1 MHSRATMRKADVP
14 RTCEVCGASFLA
26 WLARTRGCSKR
37 CRLRIWR
44 SRQPSKARR
53 PSIIPAE
60 VAPRRPG
67 LKTDPKAVYARAQ
80 VRDHRQRNRE
90 LVLERERRYRESLSP
105 ALRQHRARDYN
116 LKMQYGKGFGIEQ
129 YEAMLVAQLGG
140 CAICGRSPE
149 SGKPLHVVHDHKTGR
164 GSGLLDRK

>member
-1 MHSRATMRKADVP
+1 
-14 RTCEVCGASFLA
+14 
-26 WLARTRGCSKR
+26 
-37 CRLRIWR
+37 
-44 SRQPSKARR
+44 
-53 PSIIPAE
+53 
-60 VAPRRPG
+60 
-67 LKTDPKAVYARAQ
+67 

-149 SGKPLHVVHDHKTGR
+149 SGKPLHVDHDHKTGR
-164 GSGLLDRK
+164 VRALLCYACNMGMIAVDACPDWPARAAGYQARHATEGN